1 MAGGGAGA
9 GDRPRARPAGVRRG
23 RAHAV
28 EPARGLCD
36 LRRAAKPR
44 RALPEGPSM
53 GPSGAVLNL
62 AAHAS
67 LATLHEAG
75 RAARPR
81 SREGRVGALRPQG
94 SSCGGPGLMRAAA

>member
-28 EPARGLCD
+28 EPARGLRD

-53 GPSGAVLNL
+53 KVKLTGLTQNSQVDPAV
-62 AAHAS
+62 
-67 LATLHEAG
+67 
-75 RAARPR
+75 
-81 SREGRVGALRPQG
+81 
-94 SSCGGPGLMRAAA
+94 